1 MVTILLTQV
10 FEKDILFLFSVIML
24 KEMAMNDEQQ
34 IAMNFWGRVE
44 QKQKECGSTNLKA
57 ICEKIGIPYQTIA
70 NQKSSARLPNLL
82 SAVFLAKE
90 LETCVEWLLF
100 GVSTDLKVEYLMED
114 RRMKSILEKLPTLND
129 SQKFALEVF
138 LGIR

>member
-1 MVTILLTQV
+1 
-10 FEKDILFLFSVIML
+10 
-24 KEMAMNDEQQ
+24 MAMNDEQQ

-44 QKQKECGSTNLKA
+44 QKQKESGNTNLKA